1 VSYQTVVELKSLAQ
15 RKPTK
20 FTVGDTDVV
29 LIRDD
34 ERVQAFQAKC
44 PHAGAPLEQGAVCGD
59 KLICPWHKAVF
70 QLQDGQMC
78 EPLALANLKRYPV
91 RIEQGN
97 VLVSPQAMSPASA
110 PSAQGESPVCV
121 ILGSG
126 AAGSAAIWTLRDEG
140 FKGHI
145 VLIER
150 ESAAPY
156 DRTALSK
163 FVPSGKMAIEDV
175 PKLLQQDVLGTVER
189 IQGDVEQLKALE
201 QTLVLKGGQQVKFD
215 QLLIASGGVPQPLD
229 IPGNDLDGV
238 HLLRSLNQADELLKE
253 VDKTEQLVIIGNSF
267 IGMEMAGSL
276 RNRDVDVTV
285 IARQPLPFAKQFGEE
300 IGRHFYDLHR
310 SNGVKFVE
318 GDPVVLEG
326 EGKVTA
332 VRLKSG
338 KKVDASL
345 VLFGTGVVPATSF
358 IHDLPLE
365 EDGSLLTDSQL
376 RVADNIWVAGDIASY
391 PSVQGPQ
398 RIEHYRVAHQQG
410 RIAALNMLG
419 KQILYDRVPFFW
431 TAHYGTRYE
440 YLGHA
445 EEWDDYRLLGSLQN
459 KQFIA
464 LYCQEGM
471 IAAVCSAGLY
481 TLTAALVQE
490 MQQPMTLAQGIA
502 LYEAY
507 AAA

>member
-1 VSYQTVVELKSLAQ
+1 MSYQTVVELKALAQ

-20 FTVGDTDVV
+20 VTVGETEMV
-29 LIRDD
+29 LIRDG
-34 ERVQAFQAKC
+34 ERVQALQAKC

-59 KLICPWHKAVF
+59 KLVCPWHKAVF
-70 QLQDGQMC
+70 QLQDGKMC

-91 RIEQGN
+91 RIEQGK
-97 VLVSPQAMSPASA
+97 VLINPQAMSPASA
-110 PSAQGESPVCV
+110 PSAQGKTPVCV
-121 ILGSG
+121 ILGAG
-126 AAGSAAIWTLRDEG
+126 AAGSAAIWTLRDSG
-140 FKGHI
+140 FSGHI

-163 FVPSGKMAIEDV
+163 FVPSGKMAIDDV
-175 PKLLQQDVLGTVER
+175 PKLLKPELLATVDR
-189 IQGDVEQLKALE
+189 LQGEVEQLKAHE
-201 QTLVLKGGQQVKFD
+201 QTLLLKGGKALKFD
-215 QLLIASGGVPQPLD
+215 QLLIASGGVPQPLN
-229 IPGNDLDGV
+229 IHGKELGGV
-238 HLLRSLNQADELLKE
+238 HMLRSLDQADALLKE
-253 VDKTEQLVIIGNSF
+253 VDETERLVIIGNSF

-285 IARQPLPFAKQFGEE
+285 IARHLLPFANQFGEE
-300 IGRHFYDLHR
+300 IGQYFYDLHR

-318 GDPVVLEG
+318 GEPVALEG
-326 EGKVTA
+326 EGKVNA

-338 KKVDASL
+338 KQIEASL
-345 VLFGTGVVPATSF
+345 VLFATGVTPATSF

-376 RVADNIWVAGDIASY
+376 RVADNIWVAGDIATY
-391 PSVQGPQ
+391 PSVRGPQ

-410 RIAALNMLG
+410 RIAALNTLG
-419 KQILYDRVPFFW
+419 KTQLYDRVPFFW

-445 EEWDDYRLLGSLQN
+445 EQWDDYRLLGSLQD

-464 LYCQEGM
+464 FYLREGM

-481 TLTAALVQE
+481 TLTAALVEE
-490 MQQPMTLAQGIA
+490 MQQPMTLAQGMA

-507 AAA
+507 QG